1 MFNEKYLHL
10 SHSFVYFV
18 EALEKSNICIYELS
32 TAFHI
37 NDHSRLIK
45 GLNLTTRPDC
55 AFFSLLRLS
64 LPP

>member
-1 MFNEKYLHL
+1 MRNISIYHILR
-10 SHSFVYFV
+10 YFV

-55 AFFSLLRLS
+55 ASFSLLRLS